1 MLLSDRI
8 QALAPGNASHFRL
21 KLHSLTGNLRVFPP
35 EEGSFYRVGDSPYGI
50 PGGRYTISFY
60 DSEQRPL
67 LHKEQT
73 LLINYQNEAQRN
85 GPTQLSLNL
94 SGTAPIASSGAR
106 IGAGTAS
113 PAPLASSPGAG
124 TAPSGPSDTQPEASE
139 PLTEDEL
146 EFRKHLA
153 ALDLEERQQE
163 FIKNSTYMKEV
174 GEAFV
179 LNRLMRRDMIE
190 MQRTIAQQARQAFLD
205 LGNSKATIQRLL
217 ELQDSVLDHVEK
229 HRYVP
234 PAPPPDYVGLG
245 HAAIGMLKEV
255 GVALIHRYGGE
266 RVGLPP
272 AAPSQPQPQL
282 PAASSTPATAST
294 DAPAPAS
301 GEAARPPDVIDRI
314 GKKLKSLTELD
325 LAKAM
330 SSPEAWAG
338 LLQDCLRP
346 EKPVEEKAP
355 QSSQEPS
362 IGLEG

>member
-8 QALAPGNASHFRL
+8 QSLAPGSASHFRL
-21 KLHSLTGNLRVFPP
+21 KLHSLTGSLRVVPP
-35 EEGSFYRVGDSPYGI
+35 EEGSFYRVCDSPYGI

-94 SGTAPIASSGAR
+94 SGTAPSAGSMGAR
-106 IGAGTAS
+106 TGAGSAP
-113 PAPLASSPGAG
+113 PAPP
-124 TAPSGPSDTQPEASE
+124 APSSVAAMASAREPEASE
-139 PLTEDEL
+139 LHTEEDL
-146 EFRKHLA
+146 EFRKQLA

-163 FIKNSTYMKEV
+163 FIKNSTYIKEL

-179 LNRLMRRDMIE
+179 LNRLMRREMIE
-190 MQRTIAQQARQAFLD
+190 MQRSVAHQAKQAFLD

-245 HAAIGMLKEV
+245 HAAIGMLKDV

-266 RVGLPP
+266 RAGLSP
-272 AAPSQPQPQL
+272 AASSQPPPQL
-282 PAASSTPATAST
+282 PAAGSPNAAAPPAAS
-294 DAPAPAS
+294 APAS
-301 GEAARPPDVIDRI
+301 AEGPPPQDVIDRI
-314 GKKLKSLTELD
+314 GQKLRSLTELD

-330 SSPEAWAG
+330 SSPESWAG
-338 LLQDCLRP
+338 LLQDCRRAESP
-346 EKPVEEKAP
+346 AETKAP
-355 QSSQEPS
+355 DASQQPAAS
-362 IGLEG
+362 AEG